1 MLDHKELELN
11 VTLTTKH
18 ELDNCGSIYSLQA
31 DGLCRPPNNGNGQA
45 IDVLCPSEG
54 WQSTCLIKFS
64 CIKAEA
70 QKQLPPRSKS
80 SPNIS
85 IKSTK

>member
-1 MLDHKELELN
+1 MLDHKELEL
-11 VTLTTKH
+11 TATPTPKH
-18 ELDNCGSIYSLQA
+18 ELDNYGSIYSLQA
-31 DGLCRPPNNGNGQA
+31 DGQYRPPNNGNGQA

-54 WQSTCLIKFS
+54 WHSTCLIKIS

-85 IKSTK
+85 IMSTK

>member
-1 MLDHKELELN
+1 MIPYFRLLER
-11 VTLTTKH
+11 TPLTTKH

-31 DGLCRPPNNGNGQA
+31 DGLCRPPNNGNGQET
-45 IDVLCPSEG
+45 DVLCPSEG
-54 WQSTCLIKFS
+54 WHSTCLIKFS

-85 IKSTK
+85 IMSTK

>member
-1 MLDHKELELN
+1 MLDHKELELT

-18 ELDNCGSIYSLQA
+18 ELDNFGSIYSLKA
-31 DGLCRPPNNGNGQA
+31 DGQYRPPNNGNGQET
-45 IDVLCPSEG
+45 DVMCPSEG
-54 WQSTCLIKFS
+54 WHSTCPIK
-64 CIKAEA
+64 A